1 MVLYN
6 LNLDLD
12 DKYVDAIRDIFKF
25 CLVLIVFHILMYF
38 SKNKKYGIIG
48 NIFNENFANTLV
60 LVMISFASYHLV
72 INEIIQIN

>member
-12 DKYVDAIRDIFKF
+12 DKYVDAIKDVFKF
-25 CLVLIVFHILMYF
+25 SLVLIVFHILMYF
-38 SKNKKYGIIG
+38 SKNKKYGIVG

-60 LVMISFASYHLV
+60 LVMISFAAYHLV
-72 INEIIQIN
+72 INEVIQIN